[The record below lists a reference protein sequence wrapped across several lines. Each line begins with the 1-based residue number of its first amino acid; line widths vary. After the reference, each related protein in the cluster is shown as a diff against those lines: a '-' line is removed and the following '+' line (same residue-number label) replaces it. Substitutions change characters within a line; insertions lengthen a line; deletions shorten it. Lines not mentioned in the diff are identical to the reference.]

1 MDGPRCSLQSLWVN
15 VIIPKLSLPTHFHL
29 NTSLFCLSFLSL
41 HFWADLFS
49 KPQFYNKL
57 SPPFTPCKQ
66 KLATTSPRMAPRCHF
81 VSSFSLK
88 CWKLCRKILFY
99 ENNLLIQIFLCVSNS
114 SVLSSQPPYVK
125 NFPSKLANIFKT
137 ATVFPK
143 WLVLCTLFVLVA
155 RSPIVHECL
164 SSSYINGQLML
175 SEESLA
181 KVITA

>member
-66 KLATTSPRMAPRCHF
+66 KLATMSPRMAPRCHF

-88 CWKLCRKILFY
+88 CRKILFY

-125 NFPSKLANIFKT
+125 NFPSKLANILKPLRSSPNDWFC
-137 ATVFPK
+137 A
-143 WLVLCTLFVLVA
+143 LFL
-155 RSPIVHECL
+155 
-164 SSSYINGQLML
+164 Y
-175 SEESLA
+175 
-181 KVITA
+181 